1 MKKLINKFKSL
12 VGIAP
17 KNELPKAFYDFEE
30 KRKAT
35 KLILDHHKNNHRKIN
50 IENDRIAKNK

>member
-1 MKKLINKFKSL
+1 MKKFINKLKSL

-30 KRKAT
+30 KRKAN
-35 KLILDHHKNNHRKIN
+35 KLILDHHQNNNRQIN
-50 IENDRIAKNK
+50 IQHDRIAKNK